1 MKVLFFIRSMVVG
14 GSQRQLA
21 VLARGLAQRG
31 HDAAV
36 AVFYTGSEI
45 EVARQEPAL
54 RVLPLGKAGR
64 WDAFG
69 PLARLRRLM
78 ASERPD
84 VIYAFQ
90 PTQTALAALLLPRGW
105 PTRLVFGVRATGM
118 HAGRNDALTAL
129 TYRLEAWLS
138 RRADLIIA
146 NAGAGRADAIARG
159 MPRERI
165 AIVHNGIDTD
175 AMRPDAE
182 AGRAQRR
189 AWGIA
194 EDAFVIGC
202 VARLDPMKDHANLL
216 AAAASFARTDDRARF
231 VCVGDGPSAYRDQLA
246 ALARSQGLE
255 GRLTFAGEMA
265 DVKAAYNAFDIAT
278 LSSAYGEGFPNVIA
292 EAMACGIPVVATDVG
307 DARAIVGEFG
317 EVVPSRDPQLLCA
330 GWTRLRQRMAGTG
343 GAREAMRHSIVAGYG
358 IDAMVGRTQ
367 DIFTRLVAGRPAEEI
382 ARDFA

>member
-1 MKVLFFIRSMVVG
+1 
-14 GSQRQLA
+14 
-21 VLARGLAQRG
+21 
-31 HDAAV
+31 
-36 AVFYTGSEI
+36 
-45 EVARQEPAL
+45 
-54 RVLPLGKAGR
+54 
-64 WDAFG
+64 
-69 PLARLRRLM
+69 
-78 ASERPD
+78 
-84 VIYAFQ
+84 
-90 PTQTALAALLLPRGW
+90 
-105 PTRLVFGVRATGM
+105 
-118 HAGRNDALTAL
+118 
-129 TYRLEAWLS
+129 
-138 RRADLIIA
+138 
-146 NAGAGRADAIARG
+146 